1 MTVTKR
7 DERIDASYWQYVLE
21 HRLQPSHQLEAMY
34 WAAWKAGGKQVLRDT
49 AELAELVPA
58 VHAMTN
64 TARELVAWLEN
75 E

>member
-1 MTVTKR
+1 
-7 DERIDASYWQYVLE
+7 
-21 HRLQPSHQLEAMY
+21 MY